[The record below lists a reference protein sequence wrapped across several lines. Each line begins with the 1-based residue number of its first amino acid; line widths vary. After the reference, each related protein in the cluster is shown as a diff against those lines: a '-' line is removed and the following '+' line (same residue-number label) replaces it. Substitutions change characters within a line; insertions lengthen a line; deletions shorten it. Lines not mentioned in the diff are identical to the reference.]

1 MKNSSVEYQ
10 NRGKNKGV
18 LFMIFIS
25 LITIMIAAFI
35 IYKFHYD
42 TNATIVVVIV
52 TLVII
57 GFSWYFSSTE
67 EGKRTIKD
75 FTSNVSGGIPRQVKV
90 YDFNGKLIEEYEGT
104 FDIETNHDNYLLFD
118 DESGL
123 RHLPQEPLL
132 LMSWSSNI
140 CC

>member
-18 LFMIFIS
+18 LFMIFII

-67 EGKRTIKD
+67 EGERTI
-75 FTSNVSGGIPRQVKV
+75 
-90 YDFNGKLIEEYEGT
+90 
-104 FDIETNHDNYLLFD
+104 
-118 DESGL
+118 
-123 RHLPQEPLL
+123 
-132 LMSWSSNI
+132 
-140 CC
+140 

>member
-1 MKNSSVEYQ
+1 
-10 NRGKNKGV
+10 
-18 LFMIFIS
+18 MIFII

-35 IYKFHYD
+35 IHKFHYD

-52 TLVII
+52 ALVIM

-90 YDFNGKLIEEYEGT
+90 YDINGKLIEEYEEI
-104 FDIETNHDNYLLFD
+104 FDNYIETNYYLLFD

-123 RHLPQEPLL
+123 RHIIYFTTGTVVIDELEKHEAVI
-132 LMSWSSNI
+132 SADKKN
-140 CC
+140 